1 MRTESRCCWQ
11 NYLVAY
17 FAYSLLDTSLTP
29 AISDNLSGFRIDQVN
44 PRTDRAGRGSESIF
58 PALCKNSLEH
68 ACGFAFSEYRAMTTA
83 DYIAI
88 GVLIVLV
95 VWAAATQFPVRS
107 SGSRVTSTVRG
118 GGKRE
123 DA

>member
-1 MRTESRCCWQ
+1 
-11 NYLVAY
+11 
-17 FAYSLLDTSLTP
+17 
-29 AISDNLSGFRIDQVN
+29 
-44 PRTDRAGRGSESIF
+44 
-58 PALCKNSLEH
+58 
-68 ACGFAFSEYRAMTTA
+68 MTTA

-107 SGSRVTSTVRG
+107 SASRVTSTVRG